1 MGAALRVLLLTG
13 GLDSTALASML
24 EKERALFMD
33 YGQRPAKG
41 EERAARAVAEAL
53 GIPLDI
59 RRVDLSAFGHGT
71 MSATGAALPT
81 ARGAPEFW
89 PYRNQMLITL
99 AAMTY
104 AAEPLTEIIIGT
116 VAGDDVH
123 PDGHPE
129 FLDAMDCVVSQQ
141 SGVRVVAPAL
151 GMTTLELVRK
161 AAVPRSVLGWTFSC
175 HTGQW
180 ACGSCRGCHKHRAVI
195 ACLDEC
201 ECDDSRPRSS
211 GRGSAE

>member
-1 MGAALRVLLLTG
+1 MLLLTG

-24 EKERALFMD
+24 KIECALFVD

-59 RRVDLSAFGHGT
+59 RRVDLSAFGHGI
-71 MSATGAALPT
+71 MSPMGAALPS

-104 AAEPLTEIIIGT
+104 AAEPLSEIIIGT
-116 VAGDDVH
+116 VVGDDAH
-123 PDGHPE
+123 PDGRPE

-175 HTGQW
+175 HTGEW
-180 ACGSCRGCHKHRAVI
+180 ACGSCRGCHKHRDVI
-195 ACLDEC
+195 ACLDEG
-201 ECDDSRPRSS
+201 EYGDSRSRRP
-211 GRGSAE
+211 GRGSVE

>member
-1 MGAALRVLLLTG
+1 MRVLLLTG
-13 GLDSTALASML
+13 GLDSAALAWML
-24 EKERALFMD
+24 EIERALFVD

-53 GIPLDI
+53 RIPLDI

-71 MSATGAALPT
+71 MSATGVALPS

-104 AAEPLTEIIIGT
+104 AAEPLAEIVIGT
-116 VAGDDVH
+116 VVGDDAH
-123 PDGHPE
+123 PDGRPE
-129 FLDAMDCVVSQQ
+129 FLDAMDRVVSQQ

-175 HTGQW
+175 HTGEW
-180 ACGSCRGCHKHRAVI
+180 ACGSCRGCHKHRDVI
-195 ACLDEC
+195 ARLDEG
-201 ECDDSRPRSS
+201 ERGEPRPRSP
-211 GRGSAE
+211 A